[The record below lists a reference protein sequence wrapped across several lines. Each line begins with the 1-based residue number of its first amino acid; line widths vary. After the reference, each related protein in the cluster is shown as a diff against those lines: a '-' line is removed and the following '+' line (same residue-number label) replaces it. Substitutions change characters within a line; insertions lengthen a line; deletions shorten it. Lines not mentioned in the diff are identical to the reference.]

1 MKRLLLGVSVHALV
15 LASGAAAWA
24 QTQSQGVE
32 TVTVTAEKRSE
43 SAQNVGIA
51 LTVLTP
57 DTLQKMGIDKVN
69 QLEYAT
75 PSLEVVPAFGSG
87 QPEFRLRGVGFDDY
101 ASDNTSTVG
110 VYVDEVAYPIPAQTQ
125 GLLFDLARTE
135 VLYGPQ
141 GTLYGVNTTGG
152 AINFVTNRPTDNF
165 TADISTE
172 YDSHNESI
180 THGYISGPIA
190 DGLDFRVAGITD
202 QGGAWQKNIVTGQSL
217 GDKNTSALRGEL
229 QWQPNSDWTFLLEG
243 HIGYDRSQAVG
254 LYLFQPIAAGTFAPA
269 PGVSEPATTIPA
281 YTDTT
286 KTGWGGSATFAS
298 LTGIPTTARPF
309 RHNDSAGINL
319 QGTGDLGFATLTSIT
334 SYETLH
340 RREYNDWDATS
351 LALAGTYFNTE
362 ARVFSQELRLASP
375 ETDTLSWLLGVYYA
389 HQSMDEIFDSDFAQ
403 SLGLDIDTSYQQKVE
418 TRAVF
423 GQTEYHFTD
432 QLKLITGLRYN
443 SETRSEGDFE
453 TAGIFLPGAP
463 LIDFNTPAN
472 QSFTNNRVSGKG
484 ELQYRPIQEVMFY
497 ASVSEG
503 VKSGGFTAY
512 NGSASAPP
520 LKPEVLWAYETGFKS
535 NLLDNTLQLNGA
547 AYYYHYEDQQIQSAV
562 WGVTGPVGALV
573 NAPKSH
579 IYGGELEAD
588 WLPIDNLK
596 FSEAVG
602 WKDGKFDVFSNFL
615 NITATEAKCV
625 PDAICVPPGV
635 TLPGHTTPT
644 LLSPVYSNEK
654 GARVGFP
661 PLSYNGS
668 LSYTWEFGDYD
679 LEAAGDWIFHDHLNP
694 LLLGPTFFVKSYW
707 LADLNL
713 TLTPVDGPW
722 QLSLF
727 GHNVTNTKYDTTRN
741 FFLPGID
748 IAQRGE
754 PATVGVRIEYKY

>member
-1 MKRLLLGVSVHALV
+1 MKKLLLGVSAQV
-15 LASGAAAWA
+15 LLAAMASSAWA
-24 QTQSQGVE
+24 DTQQGVE
-32 TVTVTAEKRSE
+32 TVVVTAEKRSE

-57 DTLQKMGIDKVN
+57 DTLQKMGIVKVN

-125 GLLFDLARTE
+125 GLIFDLARTE

-152 AINFVTNRPTDNF
+152 AINFVTNRPTDVF
-165 TADISTE
+165 TADITTE
-172 YDSHNESI
+172 YDSHGESI
-180 THGYISGPIA
+180 TQGYVSGPIT
-190 DGLDFRVAGITD
+190 DGLAFRVAGITD
-202 QGGAWQKNIVTGQSL
+202 QGGAWQKNIETGQSL
-217 GDKNTSALRGEL
+217 GNKNTSALRGEL

-243 HIGYDRSQAVG
+243 HIGYDRSQATG
-254 LYLFQPIAAGTFAPA
+254 LYLFQPILAGTFGAF
-269 PGVSEPATTIPA
+269 PATTIPA
-281 YTDTT
+281 YTDST
-286 KTGWGGSATFAS
+286 KTGWGGSPTFSS

-319 QGTGDLGFATLTSIT
+319 QANGDLGFATLTSIT

-351 LALAGTYFNTE
+351 LSLAGTYFDTE
-362 ARVFSQELRLASP
+362 ARVFSQEVRLASP
-375 ETDTLSWLLGVYYA
+375 ETDALSWLLGVYYA

-403 SLGLDIDTSYQQKVE
+403 SLGLAIDTSYQQRVE

-423 GQTEYHFTD
+423 GQTEYHFND
-432 QLKLITGLRYN
+432 QIKLITGLRYN

-463 LIDFNTPAN
+463 LLNFNIPAN
-472 QSFTNNRVSGKG
+472 QSFTNNRLSGKG
-484 ELQYRPIQEVMFY
+484 ELQYRPDQQLMFY

-520 LKPEVLWAYETGFKS
+520 LKPEVLWAYEMGVKS
-535 NLLDNTLQLNGA
+535 NFLNNTLQLNGA

-596 FSEAVG
+596 FSESVG
-602 WKDGKFDVFSNFL
+602 WKDGKFDVFPNFL
-615 NITATEAKCV
+615 NIPATEAHCV
-625 PDAICVPPGV
+625 PASVCVPPG
-635 TLPGHTTPT
+635 P
-644 LLSPVYSNEK
+644 LSPIYSDEK
-654 GARVGFP
+654 GSRVGFP
-661 PLSYNGS
+661 ALSYNGS
-668 LSYTWEFGDYD
+668 LSYTWELGGYS

-694 LLLGPTFFVKSYW
+694 LLLGPTFLVKSYW

-713 TLTPVDGPW
+713 ILAPNDGPW
-722 QLSLF
+722 QLTLF